1 MLLELQRFPAFPAK
15 KPRIE
20 VPGLDVD
27 IYGYV
32 TKKLDRTWSRKAL
45 NLRYRAQPS
54 LSTASFRAISSVAF
68 LGVRMDSGGSR
79 GAGLASG
86 CFRYLRNR
94 F

>member
-1 MLLELQRFPAFPAK
+1 MPDLGKK

-32 TKKLDRTWSRKAL
+32 TKKLGRTWSRKAL

-54 LSTASFRAISSVAF
+54 LSMASFRAAESTATGARAIRPSSAKDPGFWFVPA
-68 LGVRMDSGGSR
+68 VRSH
-79 GAGLASG
+79 L
-86 CFRYLRNR
+86 
-94 F
+94 